1 MFLLGLVLA
10 IVGWLTGI
18 GILIT
23 IGIIVL
29 IIGLVLLVL
38 SFTGGAAA
46 GPAPWYRRRYY

>member
-1 MFLLGLVLA
+1 MVILGLILA

-29 IIGLVLLVL
+29 VVGLILLVL
-38 SFTGGAAA
+38 SFSGGAAA

>member
-1 MFLLGLVLA
+1 MIILGLILA

-29 IIGLVLLVL
+29 IIGLVLIAL
-38 SFTGGAAA
+38 SFTGGGA
-46 GPAPWYRRRYY
+46 GGAWYHRRYY